1 MSYFKHHVFFC
12 CNQRKDGDT
21 CCNDHHASELQ
32 TYAKERS
39 AALGLKGKGSVR
51 VNTAG
56 CLGRC
61 DDGPVLVVYPDNVW
75 YTYVDKEDIDD
86 IIDNHLLHGRIVER
100 LRLPEDAA

>member
-1 MSYFKHHVFFC
+1 M
-12 CNQRKDGDT
+12 
-21 CCNDHHASELQ
+21 
-32 TYAKERS
+32 
-39 AALGLKGKGSVR
+39 R

-75 YTYVDKEDIDD
+75 YTYIDKEDIDD